1 MNKINTAAVV
11 GVGAIGSF
19 FADKLDLALGESFK
33 VIAGGERAERLKKRR
48 SCHKRQTAL
57 FPYSFA
63 GAEG

>member
-33 VIAGGERAERLKKRR
+33 VIAGGERAERLKKTVL
-48 SCHKRQTAL
+48 S
-57 FPYSFA
+57 
-63 GAEG
+63 